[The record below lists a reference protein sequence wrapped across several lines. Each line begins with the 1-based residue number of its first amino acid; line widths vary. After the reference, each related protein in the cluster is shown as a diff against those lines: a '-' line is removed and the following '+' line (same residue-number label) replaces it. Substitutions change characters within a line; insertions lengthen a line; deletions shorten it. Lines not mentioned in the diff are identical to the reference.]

1 MAEQLSFDLPVRAA
15 LGREDFFVSPTN
27 AEAVAMI
34 EDWQGWPSHKMVLT
48 GPAGAGKTHLA
59 HVWAGLSG
67 AEIITTHDLAGC
79 DITRLAEGCV
89 VVEDADAVACDSTA
103 ETALFHLHNL
113 TLAEGGALLVT
124 ARTPPHLWGLT
135 LPDLASRLQ
144 GTLHSTLG
152 PPDDALL
159 SAVLTKLFADRQL
172 MPSPDTIPYLVRRM
186 ERSFRA
192 AEEVVADLDSTALAR
207 HRPITRALAARVLDN
222 RGE

>member
-15 LGREDFFVSPTN
+15 LGREDFFVSPAN
-27 AEAVAMI
+27 AEAVTMV
-34 EDWQGWPSHKMVLT
+34 EGWQGWPSRKMVLT

-67 AEIITTHDLAGC
+67 AEIVAARDLAGC
-79 DITRLAEGCV
+79 AIARLAEGCV
-89 VVEDADAVACDSTA
+89 VVEDAGAVAGDSAA

-113 TLAEGGALLVT
+113 TLAKGGALLVT

-135 LPDLASRLQ
+135 LADLASRLQ
-144 GTLHSTLG
+144 GTLHAALG
-152 PPDDALL
+152 APDDALL
-159 SAVLTKLFADRQL
+159 SAVLVKLFSDRQL

-192 AEEVVADLDSTALAR
+192 AEEVVADLDSAALAR
-207 HRPITRALAARVLDN
+207 HRPISRALAAQVLDN
-222 RGE
+222 HRE

>member
-27 AEAVAMI
+27 AEAVAMV
-34 EDWQGWPSHKMVLT
+34 EGWQGWPSQKLVLT

-67 AEIITTHDLAGC
+67 AEIIAARDLTGC
-79 DITRLAEGCV
+79 DLTRLADGCV
-89 VVEDADAVACDSTA
+89 VVEDADAVAGDSTA

-124 ARTPPHLWGLT
+124 ARTPPHLWNLA

-144 GTLHSTLG
+144 GTLHAALG
-152 PPDDALL
+152 APDDALL
-159 SAVLTKLFADRQL
+159 SAVLMKLFADRQL

-192 AEEVVADLDSTALAR
+192 AEDLVADLDSAALAQR
-207 HRPITRALAARVLDN
+207 RAITRALAARVLDN
-222 RGE
+222 HGE